1 MIGMVGGPPLPSSPI
16 ETGSKALCHGCGTVV
31 RGLISVVTREALW
44 LAEGRDLS
52 DLYSARPGLA
62 QIAGGR
68 ASA

>member
-44 LAEGRDLS
+44 LAEGDRL
-52 DLYSARPGLA
+52 PGIGGDA
-62 QIAGGR
+62 QR
-68 ASA
+68 